1 MDMNRLFCNLR
12 TIGAWIGV
20 GIAVTDGVPQ
30 LHHLRGVLLA
40 VSGAIIAVEH
50 NTQTI
55 PKEKVA
61 K

>member
-1 MDMNRLFCNLR
+1 MNINRVFCNLR
-12 TIGAWIGV
+12 NIGAWIGV

-50 NTQTI
+50 NTQTT
-55 PKEKVA
+55 PKESK
-61 K
+61 

>member
-1 MDMNRLFCNLR
+1 MNMNRIFSNIR
-12 TIGAWIGV
+12 NVGAYIGV
-20 GIAVTDGVPQ
+20 AIAVTDGVPQ

-50 NTQTI
+50 NTQTT